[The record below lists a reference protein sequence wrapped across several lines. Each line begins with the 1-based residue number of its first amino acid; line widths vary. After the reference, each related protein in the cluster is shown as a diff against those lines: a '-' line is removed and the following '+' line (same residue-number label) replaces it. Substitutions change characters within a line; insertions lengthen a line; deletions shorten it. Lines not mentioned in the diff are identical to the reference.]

1 MPTVHGEKTLAHLPR
16 IPERDIIKA
25 PVVRFPGSSPTF
37 VVGLDLF
44 LWSRC
49 LQFCGFAGYILWL
62 T

>member
-1 MPTVHGEKTLAHLPR
+1 MF
-16 IPERDIIKA
+16 
-25 PVVRFPGSSPTF
+25 VVRKSPIVMGSHDRGFFGSSPTF